1 MTAIKTIESMA
12 PELANPGYWIQR
24 RLIYLSA
31 ILETRDEDSR
41 IKLASDADTK
51 ISNRILTRSLP
62 KLQSKIEQRFSE
74 LCENGNTYQFNKIEK
89 QNCNEVLEYLTLQG
103 WRCAFFITQTK
114 IQRPSFTATSPDE
127 LALWQLG
134 QQFLKAFWSGE
145 LEVTADFKL
154 LAFWLELHS
163 CTALSRAALNRLMNA
178 NFDLIFNHA
187 EGILLLPL
195 DTNAIYQLPIRLSAR
210 ARLLLN
216 NLVQSKQ
223 ITRDSTQQLMKPN
236 LGTYFSDIQSLK
248 LEELPTQLSTKQIT
262 EVLQIASYQAPF
274 NGTEPLLTSVI
285 AREHIPVPIQQEN
298 IAQAIYRPRLF
309 RHEPQLEKK
318 EDVTDGDQDDLDV
331 VPSTGASATQ
341 TSEYYLHEAIEW
353 QLESRLTIYRIRNK
367 LRQSL
372 ITQDGEFRNNTV
384 DAELV
389 WETLAEAKK
398 LTIQNTLEVA
408 LTKQLF
414 DYERQQITEQLN
426 KLSNVITSLD
436 LAIECIRWHLIE
448 RTNTFDTCFKEINAI
463 FLHGFLAY
471 EAGWNLEQWDEED
484 FELLTTEH
492 ILARD
497 GRATTNESTRYQ
509 TVASLN
515 RVIRFARDRFGLF
528 RSIETP
534 KLSPQGRIFTSRNN
548 IVTLQ
553 EFDNLIETTG
563 ELESAILI
571 LAFYAGM
578 RSGEIINLSLNDVAN
593 SRHELTVYV
602 RAGKTPSAKRAIPL
616 HRLMPPNLLRKVQ
629 AVVELREID
638 YRNFMRGKR
647 ASRNIDQARSN
658 FKMFVKSKIDDHKSG
673 QVILSETIDT
683 LKNRLGRKADLHLL
697 RHSFASWFFLRWYAA
712 KHPDFIESLTNKN
725 HWLFSN
731 DGIVHIK
738 QFLGVF
744 TPGPVPADHANAMIY
759 FIKLFG
765 HANTATLFQVYIHT
779 YEFVLD
785 HALTSSYQHKDA
797 EPLKGKLI
805 AALIP
810 GMKSRAS
817 QRTLTDRSAKAL
829 LRRTK
834 TKNRST

>member
-12 PELANPGYWIQR
+12 PELANPGYWNQR
-24 RLIYLSA
+24 RLLYLSA
-31 ILETRDEDSR
+31 IIETRDEDSR

-51 ISNRILTRSLP
+51 ITNRILPRSLP
-62 KLQSKIEQRFSE
+62 KLQSKIEQHFSD
-74 LCENGNTYQFNKIEK
+74 LCENDNSYRFDKLEK

-114 IQRPSFTATSPDE
+114 IQRPSFTSKSPDE

-134 QQFLKAFWSGE
+134 QEFLNTFWSGKLE
-145 LEVTADFKL
+145 LTADRKL
-154 LAFWLELHS
+154 LAFWLELQS
-163 CTALSRAALNRLMNA
+163 FTALSRAALNHLINS
-178 NFDLIFNHA
+178 NFDLIFNQT

-195 DTNAIYQLPIRLSAR
+195 DANANYQLPIRLSAR

-216 NLVQSKQ
+216 KLVQSKQ
-223 ITRDSTQQLMKPN
+223 ITPDSTQRLMNRN
-236 LGTYFSDIQSLK
+236 LGIYFSDLQSIK
-248 LEELPTQLSTKQIT
+248 LEELSTQLSTKQII
-262 EVLQIASYQAPF
+262 EILQIASYQAPF
-274 NGTEPLLTSVI
+274 NGTEPLLTSLI
-285 AREHIPVPIQQEN
+285 AREHIPVPIQEED
-298 IAQAIYRPRLF
+298 IAQTIYRPRLF

-318 EDVTDGDQDDLDV
+318 EDVTDIDQDELDEI
-331 VPSTGASATQ
+331 PSPSAPDNQ

-372 ITQDGEFRNNTV
+372 INQDGEFRNNTV
-384 DAELV
+384 NAELV
-389 WETLAEAKK
+389 WEVLTAAKK
-398 LTIQNTLEVA
+398 VTIQNTLEAA

-414 DYERQQITEQLN
+414 DYEKQEIAEQIIR
-426 KLSNVITSLD
+426 LSKFITGLD
-436 LAIECIRWHLIE
+436 LALECIRWHLIE
-448 RTNTFDTCFKEINAI
+448 RTNTFDTCFNEINAI

-471 EAGWNLEQWDEED
+471 ESGWNLEQWDEED
-484 FELLTTEH
+484 IELLTTEH

-497 GRATTNESTRYQ
+497 GRPTTNETTNQQ
-509 TVASLN
+509 TISSLN

-528 RSIETP
+528 RNIKIP
-534 KLSPQGRIFTSRNN
+534 RLSPQGRIFTSRNN

-571 LAFYAGM
+571 LAFYSGM

-593 SRHELTVYV
+593 SRHELTIYV

-616 HRLMPPNLLRKVQ
+616 HRLMPPNVLRKVQ

-638 YRNFMRGKR
+638 YRKFMRGKS
-647 ASRNIDQARSN
+647 ASMNLDKARSN
-658 FKMFVKSKIDDHKSG
+658 FKVFVKSEIDDHKSG
-673 QVILSETIDT
+673 QVILSETRDT
-683 LKNRLGRKADLHLL
+683 LRSRLGRNADLHLL

-712 KHPDFIESLTNKN
+712 KHPDFIESLIQKN

-731 DGIVHIK
+731 DGIEHIK

-744 TPGPVPADHANAMIY
+744 TPGPIPADHANAMIY

-785 HALTSSYQHKDA
+785 HALTSAYQHKDG

-829 LRRTK
+829 LRRIE
-834 TKNRST
+834 TKNRSN